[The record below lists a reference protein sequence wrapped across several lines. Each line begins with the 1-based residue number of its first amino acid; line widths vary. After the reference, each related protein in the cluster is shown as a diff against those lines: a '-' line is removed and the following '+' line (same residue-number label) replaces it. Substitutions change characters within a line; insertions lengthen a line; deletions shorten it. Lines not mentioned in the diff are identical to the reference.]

1 MGKIKPPVVEAEKQE
16 WKPFNLR
23 HPYCT
28 LQCSVRGNG
37 GLEIGGVQI
46 MVDKAQQENILR
58 VISWK
63 QIFKIKFARK
73 DSNENK
79 KDQAPGAVHHAQSEA
94 GAGVPV
100 DSR

>member
-1 MGKIKPPVVEAEKQE
+1 MGKIKPPAVEKQE

-28 LQCSVRGNG
+28 LQCMVRGKG

-46 MVDKAQQENILR
+46 MVDKEQQENILR

-63 QIFKIKFARK
+63 QIIKIKFARK
-73 DSNENK
+73 VSNENQEDK
-79 KDQAPGAVHHAQSEA
+79 APGAVHHAQSEA